1 MLPTKALY
9 NCQDRLYNIIQ
20 ENSMTMILIT
30 ATILAFSLFCI
41 VTMVYKLSHQ
51 TAVVVSTLEYFKL
64 IVSGI
69 IAFVADT
76 LGVGSF
82 AVNVALA
89 KLLGTFR
96 DDELPAVNNGAQ
108 VIPGTIE
115 SLFFMQLVN
124 VDLTTLLTLVFGT
137 CLGGLVGG
145 AIVSRLSKQAIRL
158 AMMCCFLLIISLL
171 LCHKFHLL
179 PTDGDITE
187 FRNWKLFLGFFAMII
202 CGALTSVGIGLFAM
216 VQGVLFLL
224 GASPLIAFPIMTT
237 AGAMQQPL
245 TTLVFLQ
252 QNKIPLK
259 KTLILSL
266 AGCLGVFITL
276 PLFTHLTISWLHSL
290 LLVILIYN
298 FIAIGRT
305 YLRSRPKTAVN
316 SQNDSLTVYN

>member
-1 MLPTKALY
+1 
-9 NCQDRLYNIIQ
+9 
-20 ENSMTMILIT
+20 MTITVIVVSILI
-30 ATILAFSLFCI
+30 LSLLC
-41 VTMVYKLSHQ
+41 VGGMVYQLKRQPAISLSKLEYCKL
-51 TAVVVSTLEYFKL
+51 VVSG
-64 IVSGI
+64 V
-69 IAFVADT
+69 IAFIADT

-115 SLFFMQLVN
+115 SLFFMQVVD
-124 VDLTTLLTLVFGT
+124 VDLTTLITLVLGT
-137 CLGGLVGG
+137 ALGGLIGG
-145 AIVSRLSKQAIRL
+145 TVVSRLSKQAIRL
-158 AMMCCFLLIISLL
+158 SMMCCFLLIIGLL
-171 LCHKFHLL
+171 LCHQFRVL
-179 PTDGDITE
+179 PMDGDLIE
-187 FRNWKLFLGFFAMII
+187 LHSWKLILGFFAMAT

-224 GASPLIAFPIMTT
+224 GTSPLIAFPIMMT

-276 PLFTHLTISWLHSL
+276 PIFSYLTVSWLHNL
-290 LLVILIYN
+290 LIGILIYN
-298 FIAIGRT
+298 FLAIGRT
-305 YLRSRPKTAVN
+305 YMQTRATSSFN